1 MNWEGSK
8 NIPIFNIKL
17 FRILFIRPHL
27 EFASS
32 VSNVL
37 SKEHIYEMECIQRK
51 ATKMVI
57 EIRSLEYEERLRVLG
72 LTTLE
77 ERRKRGDLIQ
87 IYKIVLLQHVGMELS
102 KFIIFIIDKD
112 KQMYYNIILI

>member
-1 MNWEGSK
+1 
-8 NIPIFNIKL
+8 
-17 FRILFIRPHL
+17 
-27 EFASS
+27 
-32 VSNVL
+32 
-37 SKEHIYEMECIQRK
+37 MECIQRK

-87 IYKIVLLQHVGMELS
+87 IYKIING
-102 KFIIFIIDKD
+102 IDEVAWG
-112 KQMYYNIILI
+112 YGTTIG

>member
-1 MNWEGSK
+1 MRRTFQF
-8 NIPIFNIKL
+8 FNIKL
-17 FRILFIRPHL
+17 FRILYPTFIRPHL

-32 VSNVL
+32 VWNVL

-87 IYKIVLLQHVGMELS
+87 IYKIINGIDEVEIGMGIGNNHRVAGEV
-102 KFIIFIIDKD
+102 
-112 KQMYYNIILI
+112 